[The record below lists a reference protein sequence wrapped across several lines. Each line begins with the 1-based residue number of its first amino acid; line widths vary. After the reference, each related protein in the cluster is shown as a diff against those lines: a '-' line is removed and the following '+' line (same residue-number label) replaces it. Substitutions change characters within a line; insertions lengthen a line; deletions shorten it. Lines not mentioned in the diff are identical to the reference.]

1 MINYV
6 RKVEETVSNWPGV
19 SVSFDGREFV
29 FGVPKSGTCILAGS
43 LIIPFPRSIR
53 DVLLAE
59 GRSKFFHSVLSKE
72 KCEMENMK
80 AVRVHNYGGPEVL
93 RFEDAPCP
101 TPGSSELL
109 IRVHAASVNPIDWK
123 IRAGYMKDYIP
134 LPLPFIPGWDVSGV
148 VEAVGSGV
156 TKFKKGDE
164 VYARPDVAAHGSGA
178 YAEYVV
184 AKETETALKPKSIDH
199 VHAATIPVGA
209 VTAWRALFD
218 AAGLKEGQKVLIHG
232 AAGGVG
238 SFAVQLAKWK
248 GAYVIG
254 TASTRNQAFLRQ
266 LGVDEPIDYEKA
278 RFEDVVHDVDVV
290 FDPIGGDTQ
299 KRSWK
304 VLKKGGIL
312 VSIVGPPSEGEAV
325 KHGVRSAFLS
335 AQGGSSLLAELA
347 TLVDSGKIKP
357 IVETVLP
364 LSEAIHA
371 HELSE
376 TGHAR
381 GKIVLK
387 VA

>member
-1 MINYV
+1 M
-6 RKVEETVSNWPGV
+6 
-19 SVSFDGREFV
+19 
-29 FGVPKSGTCILAGS
+29 
-43 LIIPFPRSIR
+43 
-53 DVLLAE
+53 
-59 GRSKFFHSVLSKE
+59 
-72 KCEMENMK
+72 CEMENMK

-93 RFEDAPCP
+93 RFEDAPRP
-101 TPGSSELL
+101 TPGSGELL

-123 IRAGYMKDYIP
+123 VRAGYMKDYIP
-134 LPLPFIPGWDVSGV
+134 LPMPFIPGWDVSGV
-148 VEAVGSGV
+148 VEVVGSGV

-164 VYARPDVAAHGSGA
+164 VYARPDVTAHGYGA

-199 VHAATIPVGA
+199 VHATTIPVGA

-218 AAGLKEGQKVLIHG
+218 TAGLKEGQKVLIHG

-254 TASTRNQAFLRQ
+254 TASTGNQVFLRD
-266 LGVDEPIDYEKA
+266 LGVDEPIDYEKT

-290 FDPIGGDTQ
+290 FDPIGGETQ

-304 VLKKGGIL
+304 TLKKGGIL
-312 VSIVGPPSEGEAV
+312 VSIVGPPSVEEAK
-325 KHGVRSAFLS
+325 KHDVRSAFLS

-357 IVETVLP
+357 MVEKVLP
-364 LSEAIHA
+364 LSEARQA
-371 HELSE
+371 HELNE

-381 GKIVLK
+381 GKIVLR